1 MGTFVLFFVLA
12 LVFFLL
18 NHFLSISKP
27 LNYFF
32 TGVAF
37 FSFLI
42 SVYYLFTSINQIFK
56 LKNKYKGEYLFQNTI
71 SQLSNEYYALFDLDL
86 KVNYIKHHLDCLL
99 ISPSKLYN
107 IKVIYEPGIIK
118 TDKNKNF
125 IFINKSENSAKI
137 IEYKTRFWSEKES
150 LEMLTGRD
158 DFEVVDI
165 VVYLKADRVFKD
177 KRPYKIVENEELI
190 NLIKESEEGAMFS
203 KKEQQRLANILLN
216 SDGNNYQYY
225 T

>member
-1 MGTFVLFFVLA
+1 M
-12 LVFFLL
+12 
-18 NHFLSISKP
+18 
-27 LNYFF
+27 
-32 TGVAF
+32 
-37 FSFLI
+37 
-42 SVYYLFTSINQIFK
+42 
-56 LKNKYKGEYLFQNTI
+56 FQNTI